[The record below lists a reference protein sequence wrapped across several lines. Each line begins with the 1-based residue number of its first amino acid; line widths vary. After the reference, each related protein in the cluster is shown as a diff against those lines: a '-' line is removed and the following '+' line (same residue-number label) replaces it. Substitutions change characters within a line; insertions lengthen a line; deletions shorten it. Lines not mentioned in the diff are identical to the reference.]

1 MPMERAP
8 ASLIIA
14 RGGIRRAR
22 KIRGNDDGARRGGGT
37 TTKGYGWRGGK
48 GEAVGYAPEKRWSP
62 SAVGRK
68 RKYWDWFSRTRDRAP
83 GLGTRGEC
91 PRRDSFSTLPG
102 PPPPP
107 PPSRCPP
114 PITPSFSSAAT
125 SSSSL
130 SFCNLTLVGTDSLLA
145 RYTNPPRYNAIHFCP
160 LTPFPRLPLAEVTR
174 GLGIGRKR
182 DRPTERRVNPLTL
195 ARQPLSKAV
204 LIIAD

>member
-1 MPMERAP
+1 MERAP

-22 KIRGNDDGARRGGGT
+22 KIRGNGARDEVERRRRGYWVEGVQ
-37 TTKGYGWRGGK
+37 

-68 RKYWDWFSRTRDRAP
+68 RKYWDWFSRTRDRTL

-107 PPSRCPP
+107 PPSLSSADRPSRPP
-114 PITPSFSSAAT
+114 PLPT
-125 SSSSL
+125 SSSSF
-130 SFCNLTLVGTDSLLA
+130 SSCNLHLGGDRFASRALRA
-145 RYTNPPRYNAIHFCP
+145 RVDAIHFCP
-160 LTPFPRLPLAEVTR
+160 LTPFPRLPLASRTSESRENEIDPTR
-174 GLGIGRKR
+174 
-182 DRPTERRVNPLTL
+182 DALTF
-195 ARQPLSKAV
+195 
-204 LIIAD
+204 